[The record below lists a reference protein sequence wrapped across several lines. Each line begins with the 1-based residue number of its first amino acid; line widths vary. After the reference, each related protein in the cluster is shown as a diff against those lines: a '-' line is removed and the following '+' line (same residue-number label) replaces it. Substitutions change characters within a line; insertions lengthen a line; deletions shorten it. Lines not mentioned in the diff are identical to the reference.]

1 MCPLAKIW
9 HVAQILPP
17 PKHTRNSWQQ
27 YARGIYG
34 RATFRIPVTT
44 LQQQKTQGGWAL
56 MDVVVKCTTLLLSWM
71 WLLNL
76 REGSVP
82 ASWLKTWNLNG
93 PLVNPLNG
101 NAILNKL
108 AYVIHYAL
116 DMAHIT
122 SPGYTET
129 YKMFKRLYK
138 VLHVL
143 ANVERGTQEMRIT
156 HKHPSIPWTRVWTTM
171 HAAWVS
177 EQLKSLW
184 YSDPWDRTHKR
195 TPSGDPSYTQNDATS
210 AGKRIPSNAESQTAV
225 KGPLYGTGRATKSL
239 HYSTWTPISYRTT
252 GLSAL
257 HSTSA
262 PPLPHLVEYQM
273 QRQTPNTQRLHR
285 LSVMRQM
292 EGLPKITQTA
302 HHGKL
307 PPHNLPAADTNTRT
321 TLVHQIPADTRQ
333 WTKGEPKPPL
343 PNQTYRDRGRNKKK
357 KKGGLPPDIRL
368 PELSGT
374 YYHKTTC
381 PEILYVKTK
390 QINK

>member
-1 MCPLAKIW
+1 MIHEIVPTNERLVVIHLTHRTMQPVRENGYPPTPNHRLRWKGPYMELD
-9 HVAQILPP
+9 AQQN
-17 PKHTRNSWQQ
+17 R
-27 YARGIYG
+27 
-34 RATFRIPVTT
+34 
-44 LQQQKTQGGWAL
+44 
-56 MDVVVKCTTLLLSWM
+56 CTT
-71 WLLNL
+71 
-76 REGSVP
+76 P
-82 ASWLKTWNLNG
+82 HG
-93 PLVNPLNG
+93 P
-101 NAILNKL
+101 
-108 AYVIHYAL
+108 
-116 DMAHIT
+116 
-122 SPGYTET
+122 
-129 YKMFKRLYK
+129 
-138 VLHVL
+138 
-143 ANVERGTQEMRIT
+143 
-156 HKHPSIPWTRVWTTM
+156 PS
-171 HAAWVS
+171 H
-177 EQLKSLW
+177 
-184 YSDPWDRTHKR
+184 
-195 TPSGDPSYTQNDATS
+195 
-210 AGKRIPSNAESQTAV
+210 
-225 KGPLYGTGRATKSL
+225 TGRL
-239 HYSTWTPISYRTT
+239 DYLPYIP
-252 GLSAL
+252 LL
-257 HSTSA
+257 P